1 MYCTEARSDQ
11 VQDRGRARG
20 LFIDRSMSTMLR
32 GHRAPSPDRLAALRP
47 SRLIPGPRLM
57 GVLTA
62 LLAAGTLAHPAP
74 ASAHLRSGTVAV
86 DYRASVSDAN
96 TAAYVA
102 QILQSDR
109 ALSLTITP
117 GHDVV
122 VLGYLGE
129 PVFRLDRAGLS
140 VNAASPTAAALR
152 LITKPDRTA
161 GPSPRWRL
169 QRGRRSVVWH
179 DARSQGLPS
188 TVTRGEWSVP
198 LLVDG
203 RRARLKGELQRVPA
217 PSPWLWL
224 AVLTG
229 VLAAGL
235 WPLVIGRRD
244 QAGSAAIGCGV
255 TAAAASAVIVV
266 GFALDAY
273 ASPGTWIEGLDV
285 LAFIGVGAW
294 GLLAAPPQWHV
305 AAAAALGL
313 IGLAVGLLEG
323 AIYLHSIVLAV
334 LPGGAIRIADI
345 IAIGAGIDAAA
356 LSALSYIETNA
367 LAHS

>member
-1 MYCTEARSDQ
+1 MND
-11 VQDRGRARG
+11 V
-20 LFIDRSMSTMLR
+20 L
-32 GHRAPSPDRLAALRP
+32 GHRSASPDRVAAFRT
-47 SRLIPGPRLM
+47 SRLITGWRVKA
-57 GVLTA
+57 VLTA

-86 DYRASVSDAN
+86 DYQASVSHAN

-109 ALSLTITP
+109 ALSLTIKP

-122 VLGYLGE
+122 LLGYLDE

-140 VNAASPTAAALR
+140 VNAASPTASALR
-152 LITKPDRTA
+152 LISKPDRTA
-161 GPSPRWRL
+161 GSRPRWRL

-188 TVTRGEWSVP
+188 TVTRGGWSVP

-203 RRARLKGELQRVPA
+203 RRARLEGELQRFPA

-224 AVLTG
+224 G
-229 VLAAGL
+229 VLAGVLATGL
-235 WPLVIGRRD
+235 WPLTLGHRD
-244 QAGSAAIGCGV
+244 HAGPAAIGCAV

-266 GFALDAY
+266 GLALDAY

-285 LAFIGVGAW
+285 LAFIAVGVW
-294 GLLAAPPQWHV
+294 GLLGAPPQGHV

-323 AIYLHSIVLAV
+323 AIFLHPIVLAV
-334 LPGGAIRIADI
+334 LPGAAIRIADI

-356 LSALSYIETNA
+356 LGAFIYIETTA
-367 LAHS
+367 LAHG